1 MLVECRMVSFN
12 KKFEAFAA
20 PERIPE
26 VCGFRGSSDPEL
38 CGGGGGGGGGA
49 HGGWRAVPVPVPVPV
64 PVEVGLRGYFVL

>member
-12 KKFEAFAA
+12 KKFEAFVAL
-20 PERIPE
+20 ERIPE

-38 CGGGGGGGGGA
+38 CGGGGGA
-49 HGGWRAVPVPVPVPV
+49 HGGWRAVPVPVPV